1 MIIKVFET
9 NNNGKIEFTNKELE
23 KLLNEVY
30 SAGVRDGEE
39 KAHKYTWTSPYY
51 TGTTLLDNSRSTSEA
66 TLSCDNATVTGT
78 NTKIDKDLLAQISG
92 ATESK
97 VEAPKITTTNNSTK
111 PNAYTIT
118 MKCSEADI
126 NKAAD
131 ALRELLNT
139 PNAMSTAKID
149 DAFSK
154 LSKELN
160 F

>member
-1 MIIKVFET
+1 MKVKVFQS
-9 NNNGKIEFTNKELE
+9 NHNGKIEFTRAELE

-30 SAGVRDGEE
+30 TDGYNEG
-39 KAHKYTWTSPYY
+39 KSSNWTWTSPY
-51 TGTTLLDNSRSTSEA
+51 LNSPLCSNDSATITS
-66 TLSCDNATVTGT
+66 T
-78 NTKIDKDLLAQISG
+78 NTKINKDLLDQISG

-97 VEAPKITTTNNSTK
+97 VEAPKITNTTSATK
-111 PNAYTIT
+111 PNTYTVT
-118 MKCSEADI
+118 MKCNEADI

-139 PNAMSTAKID
+139 PNALSTAKID

-154 LSKELN
+154 LAKELN

>member
-1 MIIKVFET
+1 MMVKVFEA
-9 NNNGKIEFTNKELE
+9 NNNGKIEFTREKLE

-30 SAGVRDGEE
+30 EAGYREGKDNHGW
-39 KAHKYTWTSPYY
+39 TWTSPYLNNALRSNDSATI
-51 TGTTLLDNSRSTSEA
+51 TGI
-66 TLSCDNATVTGT
+66 
-78 NTKIDKDLLAQISG
+78 NTKINKDLLDQISG
-92 ATESK
+92 TTESK

-111 PNAYTIT
+111 PNTYTVT
-118 MKCSEADI
+118 MKCNEADI
-126 NKAAD
+126 NRAAD

-139 PNAMSTAKID
+139 PNALCTTKID